1 MIRRVTVLALLLV
14 AAGMHGEKASAY
26 LKLGA
31 TAGGS
36 TVSLSWPDMPV
47 RYFVSNRAGGGVT
60 APQLEQAVVRAF
72 GTWDG
77 VPTADLA
84 TQFVGVTSASPV
96 LRDGINT
103 FGFVDRPDQDRVLGA
118 TNFLVD
124 TVTGELVESDIYL
137 NSTFQWSVAS
147 GGEAN
152 RFDVESIALHEIG
165 HLLGLGHSALGET
178 EVRPGG
184 RRVLAAEA
192 VMFPIAFSSG
202 SIEGRTLR
210 DDDIAGISD
219 IYSAEAYRTERGSIS
234 GNITKAGQGVLG
246 AHVIAF
252 NTRTG
257 KLVAGFA
264 LTNGGRYVI
273 GGLEEGT
280 YAIRVE
286 PLDDGDI
293 ESFFDETLNVD
304 TNFRAKF
311 HDRLVVVP
319 RGGGI
324 SNVNVT
330 VVAK

>member
-1 MIRRVTVLALLLV
+1 MTRGTGLLLLILTAV
-14 AAGMHGEKASAY
+14 AVSGDTTSAY

-31 TAGGS
+31 TAGG
-36 TVSLSWPDMPV
+36 TTISLNWQEMPV

-60 APQLEQAVVRAF
+60 ASQLEQAVGRAF
-72 GTWDG
+72 GTWDA
-77 VPTADLA
+77 VPSAELS
-84 TQFVGVTSASPV
+84 TQFVGVTTAAPV
-96 LRDGINT
+96 LSDGINT
-103 FGFVDRPDQDRVLGA
+103 IGFVDRADQDRVLGA

-124 TVTGELVESDIYL
+124 TVTGDLVESDIFL
-137 NSTFQWSVAS
+137 NSFFSWSVAGAGES
-147 GGEAN
+147 G

-184 RRVLAAEA
+184 RRVLGAEA
-192 VMFPIAFSSG
+192 AMFPIAFSSG

-210 DDDIAGISD
+210 EDDIAGISD
-219 IYSAEAYRTERGSIS
+219 IYPGAVYREEKGSIS
-234 GNITKAGQGVLG
+234 GTVTKGGQGVIG
-246 AHVIAF
+246 AHVVAF

-257 KLVAGFA
+257 KLVGGFA
-264 LTNGGRYVI
+264 LNSNGRYVI
-273 GGLEEGT
+273 GGLDQGT
-280 YAIRVE
+280 YVIRVE

-293 ESFFDETLNVD
+293 ESFFDLTLNVD
-304 TNFRAKF
+304 TDFRVKF

-324 SNVNVT
+324 SNINVE